1 MNRHF
6 GHKVLCRQNSPG
18 KNHPG
23 YDQKNYIF
31 RYFQLCPNNLA
42 KHGISTLPQFIRY
55 AGDER

>member
-23 YDQKNYIF
+23 YDPKNNIF
-31 RYFQLCPNNLA
+31 RYFQLWHNILA
-42 KHGISTLPQFIRY
+42 KHGISTLPQFIWF